1 MSDRARA
8 APRAPD
14 RRPSLPVHI
23 PGKRAASFLPSG
35 AAMADQPQPTPTPP
49 ADEPEAADSRPACNL
64 TALFDGILDNPT
76 ADDDEED

>member
-14 RRPSLPVHI
+14 RRPSLPVHLG
-23 PGKRAASFLPSG
+23 GKRAASFLPSG
-35 AAMADQPQPTPTPP
+35 AAMVDQPQPTPTPQ
-49 ADEPEAADSRPACNL
+49 ADEPEMADSRLACNL

-76 ADDDEED
+76 VDDDED